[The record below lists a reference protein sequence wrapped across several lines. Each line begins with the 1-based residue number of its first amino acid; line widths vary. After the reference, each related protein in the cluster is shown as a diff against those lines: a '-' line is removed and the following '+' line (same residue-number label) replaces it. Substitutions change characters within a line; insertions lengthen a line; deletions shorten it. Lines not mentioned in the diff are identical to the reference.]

1 MMKNE
6 PMRGHAIDITPG
18 LNEDEIRKSVPPT
31 RRGHVLRRLSG
42 TPHVEDP
49 NDLYEV
55 EVAGQVLRIRRRYL
69 EDVD

>member
-31 RRGHVLRRLSG
+31 GSG
-42 TPHVEDP
+42 SF
-49 NDLYEV
+49 
-55 EVAGQVLRIRRRYL
+55 
-69 EDVD
+69 